1 MAAQPPRGPPWGREG
16 GPALR
21 VPASPRPVRGRPP
34 ISVLAERLRSLGV
47 FGQRTR
53 PPCFAVGKVSG
64 LSVARPHG
72 GISVFQAWTEYKLGG
87 VQKSEF
93 CTFRRTLATAQ
104 RDKSRFAVG
113 RIVQVKHCLLGILA
127 ACGLLP
133 ANSHRSDA
141 CGSFCVPVEQ
151 VLSKRFL
158 QSPVLARPALRR
170 F

>member
-1 MAAQPPRGPPWGREG
+1 MGAALGPRGESSPQGTSLPP
-16 GPALR
+16 P
-21 VPASPRPVRGRPP
+21 PTVRGCPP
-34 ISVLAERLRSLGV
+34 ISVSAERLRSLGV
-47 FGQRTR
+47 FGRRTW
-53 PPCFAVGKVSG
+53 PPCFNIGKVSS
-64 LSVARPHG
+64 LSMARPHR

-113 RIVQVKHCLLGILA
+113 RTVQGKHCLLGILA

-133 ANSHRSDA
+133 ASSHRSDA
-141 CGSFCVPVEQ
+141 CGSFCVPVEPA
-151 VLSKRFL
+151 LSKRFL
-158 QSPVLARPALRR
+158 QSPVLDRPALRR